1 MTATTD
7 APPTMTATTVAFART
22 RRRAE
27 LSLGLLVVA
36 VTVGGYILVA
46 LANGPKLPSNVGLLL
61 AWVFGLYLVAHIAV
75 RKLAPAADGTLLPL
89 AAMLNGLGF
98 VMIVRLAGARGI
110 ADYAQQARVQSMW
123 VTIGLGVFVATLYF
137 VRDVRIFAR
146 YRYVA
151 LVLGIASMLLP
162 LAPHIGQSRNGARL
176 WIGLGPLSFEPSE
189 AAKILLVAFFAAYLA
204 DKRELLSEG
213 RVRVGRW
220 FLPSPRDLGP
230 LLLAWGLALLV
241 LAYEQDI
248 GTSLLFFGVFA
259 AMLYMTTRRSAYLV
273 VTILLLI
280 VGAFLAYKLFGRVR
294 IRVENWT
301 NPWPNA
307 VGSGRQPVQG
317 WYALGSGGI
326 AGTGL
331 GLGQPW
337 QVPLASTDYMFTSI
351 GEELGLVGS
360 IGVLAAFMLFVGG
373 AYRIAVDA
381 VRPFTKLFA
390 AGLAT
395 IVGLQS
401 FLIIGGVTRVIPL
414 TGISLPFVSYGG
426 SSLVAN
432 FALVAILL
440 RISDDTVQSTANPP
454 ARAP

>member
-1 MTATTD
+1 MTA
-7 APPTMTATTVAFART
+7 AFANVARS

-27 LSLGLLVVA
+27 MSLGLLVIA

-46 LANGPKLPSNVGLLL
+46 LANGPKLPPNVAILL
-61 AWVFGLYLVAHIAV
+61 AWVFGLYLVAHLAV
-75 RKLAPAADGTLLPL
+75 RRFAPAADGTLLPI

-98 VMIVRLAGARGI
+98 VMIARLAGGGK
-110 ADYAQQARVQSMW
+110 DYAQQARIQSVW
-123 VTIGLGVFVATLYF
+123 VTIGIVVFVVTLVV

-146 YRYVA
+146 YRYIA
-151 LVLGIASMLLP
+151 LLLGLMFMLLP
-162 LAPHIGQSRNGARL
+162 LAPGIGQSRGGGRL

-189 AAKILLVAFFAAYLA
+189 IAKVLLVAFFAAYLA
-204 DKRELLSEG
+204 DKRELLTQG
-213 RVRVGRW
+213 RIRIGRW
-220 FLPSPRDLGP
+220 FVPSPRDLGP
-230 LLLAWGLALLV
+230 LLLAWGAALLV

-259 AMLYMTTRRSAYLV
+259 TMLYMTTRRAAYV
-273 VTILLLI
+273 IGTVLLLI
-280 VGAFLAYKLFGRVR
+280 IGGLIAYKAFGHVRV
-294 IRVENWT
+294 RVENWT

-307 VGSGRQPVQG
+307 SGSGRQPIQS

-337 QVPLASTDYMFTSI
+337 QVPLASTDYMFASI

-360 IGVLAAFMLFVGG
+360 VGVIALFMLFVGS
-373 AYRIAVDA
+373 AYRIAVDT

-390 AGLAT
+390 AGIAT
-395 IVGLQS
+395 IIGLQT
-401 FLIIGGVTRVIPL
+401 FLIIGGVTRAIPL

-432 FALVAILL
+432 FALLAILL
-440 RISDDTVQSTANPP
+440 RISDESVRTEAPQR
-454 ARAP
+454 AR